1 MSTFIIG
8 LLNITGT
15 ILMGAV
21 FLWILSIIA
30 LGGYSRYINRNLEKL
45 GELEVT
51 LNKIKKTI
59 GGFETFFDYKQI
71 KEIDIKDHIKSIFF
85 PENKDSSKTYLV
97 SITWKDSGKELFVI
111 SSQSVDKSNVNFLES
126 LKYIEK
132 YKNIKLNIKHSDHI

>member
-21 FLWILSIIA
+21 FLWILCIIA

-85 PENKDSSKTYLV
+85 PKIRIQAKLIWFQLPEKTPGKSYL
-97 SITWKDSGKELFVI
+97 
-111 SSQSVDKSNVNFLES
+111 
-126 LKYIEK
+126 
-132 YKNIKLNIKHSDHI
+132 